1 MNADLVNR
9 DRSKASVPWL
19 RHFVIGFA
27 HAFSTRPTAFVSR
40 CFWSSAHFFTVRMN
54 QHAPERRWQVEDK
67 EKKRVEVHQLLETK
81 PQHLIPSNRFDVECE
96 IVGGTGDYF
105 VLDHRRLSSSSRQI
119 SKNKSVI
126 LVF

>member
-1 MNADLVNR
+1 MRSQPVRLLLSLSLFLV
-9 DRSKASVPWL
+9 
-19 RHFVIGFA
+19 FC
-27 HAFSTRPTAFVSR
+27 AFLYSQDEPARAGAKTLEIKN
-40 CFWSSAHFFTVRMN
+40 VRLVT
-54 QHAPERRWQVEDK
+54 WQVEDN
-67 EKKRVEVHQLLETK
+67 EKKRVEVHELLETK

-96 IVGGTGDYF
+96 IVGGKDTGDYF